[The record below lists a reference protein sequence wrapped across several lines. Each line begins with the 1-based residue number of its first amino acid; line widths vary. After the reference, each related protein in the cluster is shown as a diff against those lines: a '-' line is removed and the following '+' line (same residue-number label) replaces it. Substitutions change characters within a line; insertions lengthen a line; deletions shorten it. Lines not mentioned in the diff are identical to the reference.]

1 MIRAVIFDMDGV
13 IVDSEPLHLNIEEDI
28 FKNLGISITSEEH
41 NTFIG
46 TTSHYMWDKIRTNH
60 NLAESLEELVELDRN
75 TYLEFLNNALDL
87 QPINGVRELIIDLHK
102 NNIKLAVASSSPL
115 NIIERVLNLFE
126 IRDYFNYI
134 VTGDYVSKSKPE
146 PDIFLYAAEKLDVD
160 PKECV
165 VIEDSHNGVLA
176 AKKANM
182 KCIGYKNLNSGN
194 QDLSKA
200 DLTIDDFND
209 INSIFIRDLN
219 KRIIDKLI

>member
-1 MIRAVIFDMDGV
+1 MIRAAIFDMDGV
-13 IVDSEPLHLNIEEDI
+13 IIDSEPLHLNIEEDI
-28 FKNLGISITSEEH
+28 FKKLGISITYEEH

-46 TTSHYMWDKIRTNH
+46 TTSYYMWDKIRTNH
-60 NLAESLEELVELDRN
+60 NLTQSLEELVELDRN
-75 TYLEFLNNALDL
+75 TYLDFLNDTLDL
-87 QPINGVRELIIDLHK
+87 EPIKGVKELITDLHK

-115 NIIERVLNLFE
+115 NVIEKVLNLFH
-126 IRDYFNYI
+126 IRDYFDYI
-134 VTGDYVSKSKPE
+134 VTGDFVRKSKPE

-182 KCIGYKNLNSGN
+182 KCIGYKNPNSGN

-200 DLTIDDFND
+200 DLTIDNFNN
-209 INSIFIRDLN
+209 INGIFIREF
-219 KRIIDKLI
+219 K

>member
-13 IVDSEPLHLNIEEDI
+13 IIDSEPLHLKVEEDI
-28 FKNLGISITSEEH
+28 FKKLGISITYEEH

-46 TTSHYMWDKIRTNH
+46 TTSHYMWDRIKTDH
-60 NLAESLEELVELDRN
+60 NLTQALEELVELDRN
-75 TYLEFLNNALDL
+75 TYLDFLNNTLDL
-87 QPINGVRELIIDLHK
+87 EPIKGVKELIIDLNK

-115 NIIERVLNLFE
+115 NIIDRVLNLFE
-126 IRDYFNYI
+126 LRNYFDYI

-146 PDIFLYAAEKLDVD
+146 PDIFLYAAKKLDVD
-160 PKECV
+160 PKECL

-182 KCIGYKNLNSGN
+182 KCIGYKNLNSGD

-200 DLTIDDFND
+200 DLTINNFKN
-209 INSIFIRDLN
+209 INGLFIKELR
-219 KRIIDKLI
+219 

>member
-13 IVDSEPLHLNIEEDI
+13 IIDSEPLHLSIEEDI
-28 FKNLGISITSEEH
+28 FKKLGISITYEEH

-60 NLAESLEELVELDRN
+60 NLTQSLEELVELDRN
-75 TYLEFLNNALDL
+75 TYLNFLNDTLDL
-87 QPINGVRELIIDLHK
+87 EPIKGVKELITDLHK

-115 NIIERVLNLFE
+115 NVIEKVLNLFD
-126 IRDYFNYI
+126 IRDYFGYI
-134 VTGDYVSKSKPE
+134 VTGDYVRKSKPE
-146 PDIFLYAAEKLDVD
+146 PDIFLYAAKKLDVD

-182 KCIGYKNLNSGN
+182 KCIGYKNVNSGN

-200 DLTIDDFND
+200 DITIDDFND
-209 INSIFIRDLN
+209 INAVFIKGLN
-219 KRIIDKLI
+219 K

>member
-1 MIRAVIFDMDGV
+1 MIRAAIFDMDGV
-13 IVDSEPLHLNIEEDI
+13 IIDSEPLHLNIEEDI
-28 FKNLGISITSEEH
+28 FKKLGISITYEEH

-46 TTSHYMWDKIRTNH
+46 TTSYYMWDKIRTNH
-60 NLAESLEELVELDRN
+60 NLTQSLEELVELDRN
-75 TYLEFLNNALDL
+75 TYLDFLNDTLDL
-87 QPINGVRELIIDLHK
+87 EPIKGVKELITDLHK

-115 NIIERVLNLFE
+115 NVIEKVLNLFH
-126 IRDYFNYI
+126 IRDYFDYI
-134 VTGDYVSKSKPE
+134 VTGDYVRKSKPE

-182 KCIGYKNLNSGN
+182 KCIGYKNPNSGN

-200 DLTIDDFND
+200 DLTIDNFNN
-209 INSIFIRDLN
+209 INGIFIR
-219 KRIIDKLI
+219 KFK

>member
-1 MIRAVIFDMDGV
+1 MIRAAIFDMDGV
-13 IVDSEPLHLNIEEDI
+13 IIDSEPLHLNIEEDI
-28 FKNLGISITSEEH
+28 FKKLGISITYEEH

-46 TTSHYMWDKIRTNH
+46 TTSYYMWDKIRTNH
-60 NLAESLEELVELDRN
+60 NLTQSLEELVELDRN
-75 TYLEFLNNALDL
+75 TYLDFLNNTLDL
-87 QPINGVRELIIDLHK
+87 EPIKGVKELITDLHK

-115 NIIERVLNLFE
+115 NVIEKVLNLFH
-126 IRDYFNYI
+126 IRDYFDYI
-134 VTGDYVSKSKPE
+134 VTGDFVRKSKPE

-182 KCIGYKNLNSGN
+182 KCIGYKNPNSGN

-200 DLTIDDFND
+200 DLTIDNFNN
-209 INSIFIRDLN
+209 INGIFIREF
-219 KRIIDKLI
+219 K

>member
-1 MIRAVIFDMDGV
+1 MIRAAIFDMDGV
-13 IVDSEPLHLNIEEDI
+13 IIDSEPLHLNIEEDI
-28 FKNLGISITSEEH
+28 FKKLGISITYEEH

-46 TTSHYMWDKIRTNH
+46 TTSYYMWDKIRTNH
-60 NLAESLEELVELDRN
+60 NLTQSLEELVELDRN
-75 TYLEFLNNALDL
+75 TYLDFLNNTLDL
-87 QPINGVRELIIDLHK
+87 EPIKGVKELITDLHK

-115 NIIERVLNLFE
+115 NVIEKVLNLFH
-126 IRDYFNYI
+126 IRDYFDYI
-134 VTGDYVSKSKPE
+134 VTGDYVRKSKPE

-182 KCIGYKNLNSGN
+182 KCIGYKNPNSGN

-200 DLTIDDFND
+200 DLTIDNFNN
-209 INSIFIRDLN
+209 INGIFIR
-219 KRIIDKLI
+219 KFK